1 MCGIVG
7 YVGGQQAYPIIV
19 KGLHRLEYRGYDSA
33 GIAITTDKQL
43 NIYKQA
49 GKVSDLEDFV
59 KDKNVKGNIGIGHT
73 RWATH
78 GVPNQLNAHPHKSG
92 DSNLALIHNGIIENY
107 DSLKKALIKS
117 GHVFESET
125 DTEVLVHL
133 IEEIKKKAL
142 DFQVEPVT
150 EDEIVVI
157 ETTRGTLKLKLY
169 PHLAPNH
176 CNNFKKLANSGYYD
190 GTRFHRVLPGF
201 MIQGGDILSRDSDR
215 TNDGTGGPGWTVD
228 AEFNET
234 QHKRGI
240 LSMARSSD
248 PNSAGS
254 QFFICSADATH
265 LDGKYTAFGEVIE
278 NIYVVDH
285 LVNAMTGFRQVQLM
299 GEDFIPEGADPKKWI
314 KLKVP
319 RSTKNVFLEVPDGE
333 NAPSYKIEMK
343 KKLHS
348 NNPIA
353 GAIVY
358 KVRVINKDELKDKS
372 KN

>member
-1 MCGIVG
+1 MNNFFIGIMCISLLLSAEKKKGKLPDFSGFSKKIEL
-7 YVGGQQAYPIIV
+7 
-19 KGLHRLEYRGYDSA
+19 KGLMEP
-33 GIAITTDKQL
+33 
-43 NIYKQA
+43 
-49 GKVSDLEDFV
+49 DLEEFQ
-59 KDKNVKGNIGIGHT
+59 KDKKI
-73 RWATH
+73 
-78 GVPNQLNAHPHKSG
+78 HP
-92 DSNLALIHNGIIENY
+92 
-107 DSLKKALIKS
+107 
-117 GHVFESET
+117 FQ
-125 DTEVLVHL
+125 

-142 DFQVEPVT
+142 EFKVDPVI
-150 EDEIVVI
+150 EDEIVI
-157 ETTRGTLKLKLY
+157 METTRGTLVLKLF
-169 PHLAPNH
+169 PQLAPNH
-176 CNNFKKLANSGYYD
+176 CNNFKKLANSGFYD
-190 GTRFHRVLPGF
+190 GTRFHRVLPNF

-215 TNDGTGGPGWTVD
+215 SNDGTGGPGWTVD

-240 LSMARSSD
+240 LSMARSLD

-265 LDGKYTAFGEVIE
+265 LDGEYTAFGEVIE

-285 LVNAMTGFRQVQLM
+285 LVNAMTGFKQVQLM
-299 GEDFIPEGADPKKWI
+299 GEDSIPEGADPKKWI

-319 RSTKNVFLEVPDGE
+319 RSTKNVFLEVPGGE

-353 GAIVY
+353 GAIVN

>member
-1 MCGIVG
+1 MNNFFIGIMCISLLLSAEKKKGKLPDFSGFSKKIEL
-7 YVGGQQAYPIIV
+7 
-19 KGLHRLEYRGYDSA
+19 KGLMEPNLEEF
-33 GIAITTDKQL
+33 Q
-43 NIYKQA
+43 
-49 GKVSDLEDFV
+49 
-59 KDKNVKGNIGIGHT
+59 KDKKI
-73 RWATH
+73 
-78 GVPNQLNAHPHKSG
+78 HP
-92 DSNLALIHNGIIENY
+92 
-107 DSLKKALIKS
+107 
-117 GHVFESET
+117 FQ
-125 DTEVLVHL
+125 

-142 DFQVEPVT
+142 EFKVDPVT
-150 EDEIVVI
+150 EDEIVI
-157 ETTRGTLKLKLY
+157 METTRGTLVLKLF
-169 PHLAPNH
+169 PQLAPNH
-176 CNNFKKLANSGYYD
+176 CNNFKKLANSGFYD
-190 GTRFHRVLPGF
+190 GTRFHRVLPNF

-215 TNDGTGGPGWTVD
+215 SNDGTGGPGWTVD

-265 LDGKYTAFGEVIE
+265 LDGEYTAFGEVIE

-285 LVNAMTGFRQVQLM
+285 LVNAMTGFKQVQLM
-299 GEDFIPEGADPKKWI
+299 GEDSIPEGADPKKWI

-319 RSTKNVFLEVPDGE
+319 RSTKNVFLEVPGGE

-353 GAIVY
+353 GSIVN
-358 KVRVINKDELKDKS
+358 KVRVINKDELKDKI

>member
-1 MCGIVG
+1 MNKFFIATMCISLIFSAEKKKSKLPDFSGFSKKIE
-7 YVGGQQAYPIIV
+7 I
-19 KGLHRLEYRGYDSA
+19 KGLLEP
-33 GIAITTDKQL
+33 
-43 NIYKQA
+43 N
-49 GKVSDLEDFV
+49 LEEFQ
-59 KDKNVKGNIGIGHT
+59 KEKKI
-73 RWATH
+73 
-78 GVPNQLNAHPHKSG
+78 HP
-92 DSNLALIHNGIIENY
+92 
-107 DSLKKALIKS
+107 
-117 GHVFESET
+117 FQ
-125 DTEVLVHL
+125 

-142 DFQVEPVT
+142 NFQVEPVT

-190 GTRFHRVLPGF
+190 GTRFHRVIPGF

-215 TNDGTGGPGWTVD
+215 SNDGLGNPGWTVD

-240 LSMARSSD
+240 LSMARSLD

-254 QFFICSADATH
+254 QFFICSADATY
-265 LDGKYTAFGEVIE
+265 LDGEYTAFGEVIE

-299 GEDFIPEGADPKKWI
+299 GEDFIPEGGDPKKWI
-314 KLKVP
+314 KLGVP
-319 RSTKNVFLEVPDGE
+319 QSSKYIFLEVPDGE
-333 NAPSYKIEMK
+333 DASSYKIEMK
-343 KKLHS
+343 KKILS

-353 GAIVY
+353 GAIVN
-358 KVRVINKDELKDKS
+358 KIRVVHKDVMKDKS

>member
-1 MCGIVG
+1 
-7 YVGGQQAYPIIV
+7 
-19 KGLHRLEYRGYDSA
+19 
-33 GIAITTDKQL
+33 
-43 NIYKQA
+43 
-49 GKVSDLEDFV
+49 
-59 KDKNVKGNIGIGHT
+59 
-73 RWATH
+73 
-78 GVPNQLNAHPHKSG
+78 
-92 DSNLALIHNGIIENY
+92 
-107 DSLKKALIKS
+107 
-117 GHVFESET
+117 
-125 DTEVLVHL
+125 
-133 IEEIKKKAL
+133 
-142 DFQVEPVT
+142 
-150 EDEIVVI
+150 
-157 ETTRGTLKLKLY
+157 
-169 PHLAPNH
+169 
-176 CNNFKKLANSGYYD
+176 
-190 GTRFHRVLPGF
+190 

-215 TNDGTGGPGWTVD
+215 SNDGTGGPGWTVD

-265 LDGKYTAFGEVIE
+265 LDGEYTAFGEVIE

-285 LVNAMTGFRQVQLM
+285 LVNAMTGFKQVQLM
-299 GEDFIPEGADPKKWI
+299 GEDSIPEGADPKKWI

-319 RSTKNVFLEVPDGE
+319 RSTKNVFLEVPGGE

-353 GAIVY
+353 GAIVN